1 MPKMKLPPEGPAE
14 WNELGRKLITK
25 TRIFELDSV
34 KFRHPVRETERDFL
48 VLRPPEW
55 VNVLALT
62 PDHQLVLVRQ
72 FRYGLKMFSLEIPG
86 GMMDR
91 GESALVAGQREL
103 LEETGYQ
110 GCTAEILGAIAPNPA
125 IQDNHCHIVLVR
137 DAVPSGSIAW
147 DPDEEIEIACLPVD
161 EVLALARNGG
171 ITHSLV
177 LSALFLFEPLWLKMK
192 ADHV

>member
-1 MPKMKLPPEGPAE
+1 MNAPADGPGPAR
-14 WNELGRKLITK
+14 WIELGRKLITK

-34 KFRHPVRETERDFL
+34 HFLHPGRETDRDFV
-48 VLRPPEW
+48 VLRPPDW

-72 FRYGLKMFSLEIPG
+72 FRYGIKEFTLEIPG
-86 GMMDR
+86 GMIDA
-91 GESALVAGQREL
+91 GEPALVAGQREL

-110 GCTAEILGAIAPNPA
+110 GGRAELLGVIAPNPA
-125 IQDNHCHIVLVR
+125 IQANRCHIVLVQ

-147 DPDEEIEIACLPVD
+147 DTDEEIEVSCRPVD

-177 LSALFLFEPLWLKMK
+177 LSALFLFEARWREMK
-192 ADHV
+192 AERI